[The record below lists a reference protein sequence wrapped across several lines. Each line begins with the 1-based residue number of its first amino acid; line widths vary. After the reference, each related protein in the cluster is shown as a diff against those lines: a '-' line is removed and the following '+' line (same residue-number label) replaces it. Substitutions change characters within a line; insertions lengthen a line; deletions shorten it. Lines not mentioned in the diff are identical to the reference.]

1 MKKSK
6 KHIEKSK
13 DIFCLDKTEACV
25 KRNNLAEI
33 FPYHRPNCLTKD
45 QFDIIESS
53 GSTQEELAEVYAVVF
68 NSDVSYSEKRFNQL
82 KRIAQEYK

>member
-6 KHIEKSK
+6 KHIETHR
-13 DIFCLDKTEACV
+13 DIFCLDKTEACE
-25 KRNNLAEI
+25 KRNSLANI

-45 QFDIIESS
+45 QFEIIESDE
-53 GSTQEELAEVYAVVF
+53 STQEELAKVYAVVF

>member
-6 KHIEKSK
+6 KYIETHR
-13 DIFCLDKTEACV
+13 DIFCLDKTEACE
-25 KRNNLAEI
+25 KRNSLANI

-45 QFDIIESS
+45 QFEIIESDE
-53 GSTQEELAEVYAVVF
+53 STQEELAEVYAVVF

>member
-6 KHIEKSK
+6 KSIEKSK

>member
-13 DIFCLDKTEACV
+13 DIFCLDKTEACE

-45 QFDIIESS
+45 QFDIIESN
-53 GSTQEELAEVYAVVF
+53 GSTKEELAEVYAVVF

>member
-6 KHIEKSK
+6 KHIETPK
-13 DIFCLDKTEACV
+13 DIFCLDKTEACE
-25 KRNNLAEI
+25 KRNSLANI

-45 QFDIIESS
+45 QFEIIESDE
-53 GSTQEELAEVYAVVF
+53 STQEELAEVYAVVF
-68 NSDVSYSEKRFNQL
+68 NSDVSYSEKRFKQL